1 MTKKERALI
10 DQLETLIMDETF
22 TSHCKSASGIIFLTR
37 ISNLIFKLKF
47 PKLSKSDLPKI
58 EIQ

>member
-10 DQLETLIMDETF
+10 DEIEDSILDRIYYRHRTKITKEEYR
-22 TSHCKSASGIIFLTR
+22 FLDHLNT
-37 ISNLIFKLKF
+37 IIFKLKY
-47 PKLSKSDLPKI
+47 PKLNTKKI

>member
-10 DQLETLIMDETF
+10 DQLETLIMDKIF

-37 ISNLIFKLKF
+37 INNIIFKLKY
-47 PKLSKSDLPKI
+47 PKLNTKNI

>member
-10 DQLETLIMDETF
+10 DQLETLIMDKIF
-22 TSHCKSASGIIFLTR
+22 TSHCKSASGIIFLIR
-37 ISNLIFKLKF
+37 ISNLIFKLKY
-47 PKLSKSDLPKI
+47 PKLNTKKI